1 MCFCDLI
8 LASNAALRALA
19 LLVDDLDQLLRLDVE
34 RQEVLEWWDDGATE
48 VGNVEEP
55 AIFFDLDRVRISLL
69 GAFDL

>member
-48 VGNVEEP
+48 GNVEEP

-69 GAFDL
+69 GAFGL